1 MKKIFLI
8 ILTFVSAMFL
18 NSCSKSDV
26 MLSGD
31 WWNLIPDEVVSGS
44 EDLVIRFNSAN
55 SSINFALKS
64 KLDKDDKNYYMIE
77 SLARK
82 YTVENTGKG
91 EGIIR
96 VTEKDGTM
104 WPELHISSLTLVTL
118 GLSHRD
124 TDGKVID
131 NMAFLPFL
139 EDTDKKIIKT
149 TESSYELRIRYIIDR
164 FRSIGRLVDTE

>member
-1 MKKIFLI
+1 MKKIFLV

-31 WWNLIPDEVVSGS
+31 WWTLLPDEVGSGS

-55 SSINFALKS
+55 STINFALKS
-64 KLDKDDKNYYMIE
+64 KLDKDDKNYYMVE

-139 EDTDKKIIKT
+139 EDTDAQF
-149 TESSYELRIRYIIDR
+149 IRRQSLLMNCASAISLTD
-164 FRSIGRLVDTE
+164 SVQ

>member
-1 MKKIFLI
+1 M
-8 ILTFVSAMFL
+8 V
-18 NSCSKSDV
+18 
-26 MLSGD
+26 
-31 WWNLIPDEVVSGS
+31 
-44 EDLVIRFNSAN
+44 
-55 SSINFALKS
+55 
-64 KLDKDDKNYYMIE
+64 E

-124 TDGKVID
+124 PDGKIID

>member
-1 MKKIFLI
+1 MKKIFLV

-31 WWNLIPDEVVSGS
+31 WWTLLPDEMGSGS
-44 EDLVIRFNSAN
+44 EDLVIRFNNAN
-55 SSINFALKS
+55 STINFALKS
-64 KLDKDDKNYYMIE
+64 ELDKNDKNYYMIE

-82 YTVENTGKG
+82 YTVENAGKR

-104 WPELHISSLTLVTL
+104 WPELHISSLTLVSL

-124 TDGKVID
+124 PDGKVTD
-131 NMAFLPFL
+131 NIVFLPFL

-149 TESSYELRIRYIIDR
+149 TDASYELRIRNVIDR
-164 FRSIGRLVDTE
+164 FRSIGRLADSN

>member
-1 MKKIFLI
+1 MKKIFLV

-31 WWNLIPDEVVSGS
+31 WWTLLPDEVGSGS
-44 EDLVIRFNSAN
+44 EDLVVRFNSAN
-55 SSINFALKS
+55 STINFALKS
-64 KLDKDDKNYYMIE
+64 ELDKNDKNYYMIE

-104 WPELHISSLTLVTL
+104 WPELHISSLTLVSL

-124 TDGKVID
+124 PDGKVTD
-131 NMAFLPFL
+131 NIVFLPFL

-149 TESSYELRIRYIIDR
+149 TDASYELRIRYVIDR
-164 FRSIGRLVDTE
+164 FRSTGRLADSN

>member
-31 WWNLIPDEVVSGS
+31 WWTLLPDEVGSGS

-55 SSINFALKS
+55 STINFALKS
-64 KLDKDDKNYYMIE
+64 KLDKDDKNYYMVE

-104 WPELHISSLTLVTL
+104 WPELHISSLTLVTPGCL
-118 GLSHRD
+118 IETR
-124 TDGKVID
+124 T
-131 NMAFLPFL
+131 A
-139 EDTDKKIIKT
+139 
-149 TESSYELRIRYIIDR
+149 
-164 FRSIGRLVDTE
+164 RS